1 VDNHHKRTLVTKLAM
16 NTILLG
22 EEKEKGLYLSVD
34 LFLVLIRTT
43 IHHAGKF
50 LFILVIGDMTNES
63 QNKWDVKAE
72 QEMDVFC
79 MG

>member
-1 VDNHHKRTLVTKLAM
+1 M
-16 NTILLG
+16 WIF
-22 EEKEKGLYLSVD
+22 S
-34 LFLVLIRTT
+34 LVLIRTT
-43 IHHAGKF
+43 IHHARKF